1 MPTLYSFN
9 GATPAPLP
17 FRIILA
23 DGFTR
28 TNPSTFTEEE
38 IADAGYVAVEV
49 PEYDEETQALDWNGT
64 SFDVVTL
71 SAAS

>member
-9 GATPAPLP
+9 GAAPTPLP

-49 PEYDEETQALDWNGT
+49 PEYDAETQALDWNGM

-71 SAAS
+71 PAAS